1 MADQPKKLADLIDDL
16 DDQVKGDDSLAVK
29 DMLDAFGSRAFGP
42 LLAMPGLIGLSPL
55 GAVPGAPAII
65 AIFVVLVAGQHLL
78 GLDHP
83 WLPSK
88 LTRRSVSKDKWDR
101 ARDRVRPWMR
111 RLDVL
116 IQPRLQW
123 LTGDVMQRVISV
135 VVILLAISMFPLGFI
150 PFAVA
155 APAGAILLFGLAISA
170 RDGLATLL
178 ALLATAG
185 TAYLLWTSVF

>member
-16 DDQVKGDDSLAVK
+16 DDQVQGDDSLAVK

-65 AIFVVLVAGQHLL
+65 AIFVVLVAGQHLV

>member
-16 DDQVKGDDSLAVK
+16 DDQVQGDDSLAVK

-65 AIFVVLVAGQHLL
+65 AIFVVLVAGQHLV

-123 LTGDVMQRVISV
+123 LTGDMMQRVISV

>member
-16 DDQVKGDDSLAVK
+16 DDQVQGDDSLAVK
-29 DMLDAFGSRAFGP
+29 DMLDAFVSRAFGP

-65 AIFVVLVAGQHLL
+65 AIFVVLVAGQHLV

>member
-16 DDQVKGDDSLAVK
+16 DDQVQGDDSLAVK

-65 AIFVVLVAGQHLL
+65 AIFVVLVAGQHLV

-185 TAYLLWTSVF
+185 TGYLLWTSVF